1 MGWRISS
8 PYLEAGLSN
17 FVTLVV
23 EDDAL
28 QREVMAG
35 LLRDNGLEVVECTT
49 AEAAEIV
56 VATTGTE
63 LLALVTDVSLAGDMS
78 GVQLAEYA
86 KRKFPHL
93 NVVMVSGTGPPYVPT
108 NTRFLLKPYR
118 PNDLLDAVLSA

>member
-1 MGWRISS
+1 MGWWISS
-8 PYLEAGLSN
+8 PYLEASLSN

-28 QREVMAG
+28 QREVIAD

-78 GVQLAEYA
+78 GLQLAEYA
-86 KRKFPHL
+86 QRKFPHL
-93 NVVMVSGTGPPYVPT
+93 NVVMIAGAGPPYVPI
-108 NTRFLLKPYR
+108 NTRFFLKPYR
-118 PNDLLDAVLSA
+118 ANDLLDAVLA